1 MQRVREAHELF
12 TLALDELRDGN
23 AAPAR
28 DDFGDFVRVDDF
40 LQKRR
45 SRVMLQVVL
54 VDLELF
60 LELGDD
66 AVLELGSTVVVAGL
80 FGLLGLDARFLEAR
94 ADAADFL

>member
-1 MQRVREAHELF
+1 
-12 TLALDELRDGN
+12 
-23 AAPAR
+23 
-28 DDFGDFVRVDDF
+28 
-40 LQKRR
+40 
-45 SRVMLQVVL
+45 MLQVVL

-94 ADAADFL
+94 ADAAELL